1 MATHRYHLHRKMHT
15 KAPGFGIIYPLS
27 IIFVLH
33 TLLVAYI
40 HSTFMEQYVST
51 EGVGLLFSVSS
62 ALAILVFLFFSY
74 ALRAVGNVKLTLILA
89 CLDFLSLVV
98 LGFTETAATAIV
110 AFILFT
116 TVNPILFL
124 NIDIFSES
132 LIGDDESGTGSKRG
146 LVLTLMGIAGVVG
159 PLITGFIA
167 GTSEGEGLRTVY
179 YAAAISF
186 IPFILIVLLKFRN
199 FVDPQ
204 YHTHKVSNTIYKLW
218 HIPDIRNVL
227 LAHLTLQMFFA
238 WATIYIPLYLATEL
252 NYSWEAIGSIMA
264 VALLG
269 YVFIEY
275 PAGYAADKWW
285 GEKELM
291 AIGFL
296 ILALSTASIAFAG
309 VATVTTWMLIMF
321 MTRVGAALVEAT
333 TESYFFKHTKGDDA
347 EVISF
352 FRLLRPLARL
362 LGALLGAAAILYLP
376 FNLIFIVLAFAM
388 VPGIFFTIALH
399 DTK

>member
-1 MATHRYHLHRKMHT
+1 MATHRHHIHRKLDHKT
-15 KAPGFGIIYPLS
+15 PGFGIIYPLS
-27 IIFVLH
+27 MVFVFHLI
-33 TLLVAYI
+33 LVAYI
-40 HSTFMEQYVST
+40 NSTFMEQYVST
-51 EGVGLLFSVSS
+51 EGVGLLFSISS
-62 ALAILVFLFFSY
+62 ALAILIFLFFSY
-74 ALRAVGNVKLTLILA
+74 ALRAIGNVKLTLILA
-89 CLDFLSLVV
+89 TLDCLSLVV
-98 LGFTETAATAIV
+98 MGFTETAATAII
-110 AFILFT
+110 AFVVFL
-116 TVNPILFL
+116 TVNPIIFL

-132 LIGDDESGTGSKRG
+132 LIGEDESATGSKRG
-146 LVLTLMGIAGVVG
+146 LVLALMGLVGVLG
-159 PLITGFIA
+159 PLVTGYIA
-167 GTSEGEGLRTVY
+167 STSEGEGLRTVY

-186 IPFILIVLLKFRN
+186 LPFIMIILFKFKN
-199 FVDPQ
+199 FVDPE
-204 YHTHKVSNTIYKLW
+204 YHSHKVTNTLYKLW
-218 HIPDIRNVL
+218 HVADIRNVL

-269 YVFIEY
+269 YVVIEY

-296 ILALSTASIAFAG
+296 ILALATASIAFAG
-309 VATVTTWMLIMF
+309 VATVATWMLIMF

-333 TESYFFKHTKGDDA
+333 TESYFFKHTQGGDA

-362 LGALLGAAAILYLP
+362 IGALLGAVAILYLP